1 MNPRVVGGRY
11 ALGALLGRGG
21 MGEVWVAYDQRIG
34 RNVAVKTLRRQG
46 QSQGEVDRFLREA
59 QTAGR
64 LSHPNIVTVHDVGQ
78 DEDGTLYLVME
89 LLGGSDLS
97 AVLSFG
103 PPPVASVLGWA
114 VQIAAGLNAAHAAG
128 IAHHDL
134 KPANVQLT
142 ETGLVKIL
150 DFGIARYVSAT
161 TKASSVVG
169 TVAYIAPERLQGNT
183 GDGRSD
189 LYALGCMLYELI
201 TGAAPFRGDSPAAV
215 MLAHV
220 TQLPNPAPLQ
230 RADVPEQLQRLVL
243 ALLAKDP
250 NARPA
255 TAQLVQAQLIDI
267 GARTAAAAA
276 PTVPAPT
283 LLYPQPQPTAP
294 RRFSRK
300 AIAAAASA
308 AVLVAGG
315 VATAVALSSNG
326 IADQITTAQL
336 ANYCD
341 QFYEVPSNG
350 LTSAECEQIA
360 QCYQPKLSGITL
372 TRFTAVAD
380 YNLDSDKPKP
390 PQADADLIDNARTA
404 CDGESQLS
412 SLQGY
417 VDGVAGDT

>member
-1 MNPRVVGGRY
+1 
-11 ALGALLGRGG
+11 

-34 RNVAVKTLRRQG
+34 RNVAVKTLHRQG

-64 LSHPNIVTVHDVGQ
+64 LNHPNIVTVHDVGQ
-78 DEDGTLYLVME
+78 DQDGTLYLVME

-97 AVLSFG
+97 AVLRVG
-103 PPPVASVLGWA
+103 PPPVPSVVGWA
-114 VQIAAGLNAAHAAG
+114 VQIAAGLTAAHAAG

-169 TVAYIAPERLQGNT
+169 TVAYMAPERLQGNA

-201 TGAAPFRGDSPAAV
+201 TGVPPFRGDSPAAV
-215 MLAHV
+215 MLAHIS
-220 TQLPNPAPLQ
+220 QPPNPAPLQ
-230 RADVPEQLQRLVL
+230 RADVPKQLQQLVL

-250 NARPA
+250 KARPA
-255 TAQLVQAQLIDI
+255 TAQLLQAQLIDI
-267 GARTAAAAA
+267 GARAAAQAA
-276 PTVPAPT
+276 PTDPAPT
-283 LLYPQPQPTAP
+283 LVYQDP
-294 RRFSRK
+294 RPSATRRLSRK
-300 AIAAAASA
+300 AIAAAAGA
-308 AVLVAGG
+308 AVVVAGG
-315 VATAVALSSNG
+315 VVTAVALSSNG
-326 IADQITTAQL
+326 HADQITTAQL
-336 ANYCD
+336 ASYCD
-341 QFYEVPSNG
+341 QFYEVPADG
-350 LTSAECEQIA
+350 VTSAECEQIA

-372 TRFTAVAD
+372 TRFTVVAA
-380 YNLDSDKPKP
+380 YNSDSNKPEP
-390 PQADADLIDNARTA
+390 PQADADLVDNARKA
-404 CDGESQLS
+404 CDSESRLS